1 MEKLIALSQEVKYEY
16 IRLIKEDI
24 QYWARENQ
32 FSVESVAFD
41 IEYPDYEIGE
51 SDFNMKNILVHI
63 DGDVVSSA
71 YYSKRIDDEKHL
83 LWEKWS
89 AVLDSLKS
97 YLCKKTSEYESKSG
111 FYNLL
116 SFLEDEKIEL

>member
-32 FSVESVAFD
+32 FSVESVVFD

-51 SDFNMKNILVHI
+51 SDFTMKNILVDI
-63 DGDVVSSA
+63 NGTVVGCK
-71 YYSKRIDDEKHL
+71 YIFDEGEKYL
-83 LWEKWS
+83 LWKKWS
-89 AVLDSLKS
+89 DVLDSLKS

-116 SFLEDEKIEL
+116 SFLENEKIEL